1 MSTSL
6 LDVTAGLRAC
16 LFTVSGVTF
25 ALDVRSAREMAVF
38 EAITPVPRAPAAVLG
53 VANLRGDVV
62 PIVDARA
69 RLGLPVRALSRPLR
83 ALVVAGDGSEIALVI
98 DGVVGLEAFTEVTPP
113 SEGETA
119 AWAAGTVEHAG
130 QRVTVLDAAALARAL
145 RGEE

>member
-6 LDVTAGLRAC
+6 LDVSAGLRAC
-16 LFTVSGVTF
+16 LFTVGGVTF

-38 EAITPVPRAPAAVLG
+38 EAITPVPRAPAALLG

-62 PIVDARA
+62 PIVDARP
-69 RLGLPVRALSRPLR
+69 RLGLPARALARPLR

-98 DGVVGLEAFTEVTPP
+98 DAVVGLEAFSDVTPP
-113 SEGETA
+113 SEGEA
-119 AWAAGTVEHAG
+119 APWVAGTVEHAG
-130 QRVTVLDAAALARAL
+130 QRVTVLDAAALARVL